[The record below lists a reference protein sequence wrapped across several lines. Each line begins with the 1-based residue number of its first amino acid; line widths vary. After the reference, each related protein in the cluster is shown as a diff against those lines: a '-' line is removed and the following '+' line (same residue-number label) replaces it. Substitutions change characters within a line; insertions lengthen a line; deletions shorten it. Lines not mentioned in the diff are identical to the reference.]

1 MYVYVTRV
9 PSVVR
14 CHVRSYRSR
23 TLITFTASPTDS
35 SCSLQHKMSYEH
47 TQTHTGDEYNSTVV
61 TTNRIV
67 ASGSPPSETTFTLC
81 LTLNLTPLWSY
92 LCSSAPANI
101 QHRAQSVDSVT
112 EAVAAKA
119 LWAFTGLDSQRDSH
133 GGACATPSPPP
144 TLWVNTTAWRC
155 SLVRPCDTHT
165 PIRKCC
171 PSIKEQMKTKIRFR
185 HSGCPLFRAVRNQTT
200 DLWVNG

>member
-61 TTNRIV
+61 TTNMIV
-67 ASGSPPSETTFTLC
+67 ASGSPLRDF
-81 LTLNLTPLWSY
+81 TLNLTPLWSY

-101 QHRAQSVDSVT
+101 QCRAQSVDSVT
-112 EAVAAKA
+112 EA

>member
-1 MYVYVTRV
+1 MSVICKHINSLMYVYVTRV

-61 TTNRIV
+61 TTNMIV
-67 ASGSPPSETTFTLC
+67 ASGSPLRDF
-81 LTLNLTPLWSY
+81 TLNLTPLWSY

-101 QHRAQSVDSVT
+101 QCRAQSVDSVT
-112 EAVAAKA
+112 EA
-119 LWAFTGLDSQRDSH
+119 LWPPKLCGRLLAWTHRETPMVEHVLHRHLLQLFGSIQQP
-133 GGACATPSPPP
+133 GGAA
-144 TLWVNTTAWRC
+144 
-155 SLVRPCDTHT
+155 
-165 PIRKCC
+165 
-171 PSIKEQMKTKIRFR
+171 
-185 HSGCPLFRAVRNQTT
+185 
-200 DLWVNG
+200 